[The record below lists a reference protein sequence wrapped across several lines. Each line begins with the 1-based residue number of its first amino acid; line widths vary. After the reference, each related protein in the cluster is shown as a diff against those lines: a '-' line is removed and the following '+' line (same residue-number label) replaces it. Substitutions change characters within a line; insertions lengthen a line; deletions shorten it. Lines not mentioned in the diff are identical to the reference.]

1 MPDNDDTRSTSEK
14 RHQALEAQMKQRQ
27 FVQRLNERGERI
39 KHAESTPLEKELRS
53 RLWWECALAGTATCI
68 GTAALLRRRAGI
80 VASTLGGVLM
90 GNLTFGGVFARR
102 VEPFFEKI
110 CAQPEH
116 SPRVDSLLCPTFLD
130 LKAMMAEEPPAKAVS
145 GAMTRI
151 WELCEARADRF
162 GGAADT
168 SSNDGWTGQPSSD
181 GWSSPGG
188 PSDDWASPG
197 NQSTDE
203 DRWYQPPPK

>member
-1 MPDNDDTRSTSEK
+1 MPDSDDTRSTSEK

-27 FVQRLNERGERI
+27 FVQRLKERGERI
-39 KHAESTPLEKELRS
+39 KSADSTPLEKELRS
-53 RLWWECALAGTATCI
+53 RLWWECALAGSANCVV
-68 GTAALLRRRAGI
+68 TAALLRRGAGAGI
-80 VASTLGGVLM
+80 VSSTLGGVLL
-90 GNLTFGGVFARR
+90 GNLTFGAVFARR

-151 WELCEARADRF
+151 WELCESRRDRF
-162 GGAADT
+162 SGTADT
-168 SSNDGWTGQPSSD
+168 SSNDGWAGQPSAGD
-181 GWSSPGG
+181 WS
-188 PSDDWASPG
+188 SDDWASPG